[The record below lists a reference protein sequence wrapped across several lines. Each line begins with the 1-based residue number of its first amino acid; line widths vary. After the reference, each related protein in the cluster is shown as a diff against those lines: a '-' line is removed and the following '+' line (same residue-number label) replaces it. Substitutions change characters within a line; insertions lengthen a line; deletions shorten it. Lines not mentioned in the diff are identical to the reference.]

1 MGNYSNHKQFQAI
14 FVGFLFLAVQIS
26 CVTDPLSGG
35 GATEIRLSFNAG
47 PYAGQ
52 TLVFTTDNAE
62 TDLRY
67 YKVDQKTRVFCQPLH
82 SSDGRNMQASSSIN
96 FAWLGTAGSGVFT
109 TVNFQDPKSLNCGT
123 IDLSYSDGEFLV
135 MYWPSGDQLTIDEF
149 NEPGNVVV
157 GHNLLNGE
165 LLHEKNG
172 QTKAYS
178 CTCDVSFKI
187 HRGADGN

>member
-1 MGNYSNHKQFQAI
+1 MGNYYNHRKFQAI
-14 FVGFLFLAVQIS
+14 FVAILFLTLQLS
-26 CVTDPLSGG
+26 CVTDPLPSG
-35 GATEIRLSFNAG
+35 GATEIRINFSAG

-67 YKVDQKTRVFCQPLH
+67 YKVDQKTRVYCQPLH
-82 SSDGRNMQASSSIN
+82 SSDGRNMQSSSSVN
-96 FAWLGTAGSGVFT
+96 FAWLGTAGSGIFT
-109 TVNFQDPKSLNCGT
+109 TINFLDPKSQSSGT
-123 IDLSYSDGEFLV
+123 IDLSYSDGESLL
-135 MYWPSGDQLTIDEF
+135 MYWPSGEQITVDEY
-149 NEPGNVVV
+149 NEPGNIVK
-157 GHNLLNGE
+157 GHNVFKGE

-178 CTCDVSFKI
+178 CECDVSFKI